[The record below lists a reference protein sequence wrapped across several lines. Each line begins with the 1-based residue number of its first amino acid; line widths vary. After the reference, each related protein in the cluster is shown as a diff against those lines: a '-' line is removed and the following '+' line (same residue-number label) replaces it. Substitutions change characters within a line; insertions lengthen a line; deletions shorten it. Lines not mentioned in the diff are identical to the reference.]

1 MRLRFDRRALLG
13 AAIGVIAALA
23 SGALGQLSGG
33 ATTLIVLVVL
43 AIALVGLGLG
53 AAASLYAYIAASLV
67 MILTNAFPERS
78 TTSVVELIRI
88 GAFVIG
94 SPFVILLA
102 LRVERERVALL
113 HARDAAAAVRRNLQ
127 EEREHADVVR
137 READSAARRAGEDR
151 ARLAE
156 VAEVMPEPLI
166 VYDGEGRGTY
176 ANRAALRL
184 FGRSFIE
191 RKLAEWGNATDP
203 RDEQGTALAQA
214 DYPQVAAQT
223 QALRRRMLV
232 RLPTSGRDLLID
244 VEGTPIPGGGA
255 VLLLRDVGRE
265 EDERRRLSRFASFVA
280 HELRNPLAVARAR
293 IELAQ
298 READAPERSATHG
311 VRALESVEAAI
322 AVLERLEMYSRADS
336 GMVEALNEPFDP
348 RRAVNAAI
356 ERLRTRGSDR
366 PVRLRVRGRPRALG
380 DQRLA
385 EQAITNLLTNAD
397 RYSEE
402 KAPIQ
407 VMVEA
412 DPDQVILRVADGGPG
427 IADDV
432 AERIFKERMAAGRG
446 LGLGLFLTDA
456 MMTAQGGSVQL
467 EQRRPQAVFVLRWI
481 RSAERSGTR
490 SQPTEPG
497 PGGAAAVVEA
507 DDAAGADEG
516 PHERQPADD
525 KPVEEHEAGIAAANP
540 R

>member
-13 AAIGVIAALA
+13 TAIGVIAALA

-67 MILTNAFPERS
+67 MILMNAFPERPTAS
-78 TTSVVELIRI
+78 MAELIRI
-88 GAFVIG
+88 SAFVVG

-102 LRVERERVALL
+102 FRAERERAALL
-113 HARDAAAAVRRNLQ
+113 EARDASAVVRKRLE
-127 EEREHADVVR
+127 EERQHADDVR
-137 READSAARRAGEDR
+137 REVDSAGRRAEADR

-156 VAEVMPEPLI
+156 VAEVIPEPLI
-166 VYDGEGRGTY
+166 VYDGDGRGTY

-191 RKLAEWGNATDP
+191 RELAEWGNSTDP

-214 DYPQVAAQT
+214 EYPQVAAQT
-223 QALRRRMLV
+223 QALRRRMFV
-232 RLPTSGRDLLID
+232 RLPMSGRDLLID

-298 READAPERSATHG
+298 READAPERSAQHG

-336 GMVEALNEPFDP
+336 GMVEAVNEPFDP

-366 PVRLRVRGRPRALG
+366 PVRVRVRGRPRALG
-380 DQRLA
+380 DQRLT

-397 RYSEE
+397 RYSNE

-407 VMVEA
+407 VSLEA
-412 DPDQVILRVADGGPG
+412 GPDQVMLRVSDGGPG

-432 AERIFKERMAAGRG
+432 AERLFKERMAAGRG

-467 EQRRPQAVFVLRWI
+467 EQRRPQAIFVLRWV
-481 RSAERSGTR
+481 RSPERSGTR
-490 SQPTEPG
+490 SQPSEPG
-497 PGGAAAVVEA
+497 PGAAELVVGA
-507 DDAAGADEG
+507 DGGAGADEARVR
-516 PHERQPADD
+516 EPADE

>member
-1 MRLRFDRRALLG
+1 VSLRLDLRALLG
-13 AAIGVIAALA
+13 AAIGVIVALA
-23 SGALGQLSGG
+23 TVALGQLSGG
-33 ATTLIVLVVL
+33 PTTLIVLVVL

-53 AAASLYAYIAASLV
+53 AAASLYAYISASVV
-67 MILTNAFPERS
+67 MILINAFPERPA
-78 TTSVVELIRI
+78 TSVPELIRI

-94 SPFVILLA
+94 SPLVILLA
-102 LRVERERVALL
+102 LRVERERAALL
-113 HARDAAAAVRRNLQ
+113 HARDAGAAVARNLE
-127 EEREHADVVR
+127 EEREHADAVR
-137 READSAARRAGEDR
+137 READMAARHSEEDR

-166 VYDGEGRGTY
+166 VYDAEGRGTY

-191 RKLAEWGNATDP
+191 RELAEWGNSSDP
-203 RDEQGTALAQA
+203 RDEQGTALARA
-214 DYPQVAAQT
+214 EYPQVAAQT
-223 QALRRRMLV
+223 QTLRRRMLV
-232 RLPTSGRDLLID
+232 RVPMSGRDLLID

-298 READAPERSATHG
+298 READAPERSATHA

-322 AVLERLEMYSRADS
+322 AVLERLEMYSRAES
-336 GMVEALNEPFDP
+336 GMVEAVNEPFDV
-348 RRAVNAAI
+348 RRALNAAI

-366 PVRLRVRGRPRALG
+366 SVRVRVRGRPRTLG
-380 DQRLA
+380 DPRLA

-397 RYSEE
+397 RYSEAN
-402 KAPIQ
+402 APIQ
-407 VMVEA
+407 VRIEA
-412 DPDQVILRVADGGPG
+412 GPDQVVMRVADGGPG
-427 IADDV
+427 IADEV
-432 AERIFKERMAAGRG
+432 AERLFKERMAAGRG

-467 EQRRPQAVFVLRWI
+467 EQRRPQAVFVLRWMPAMERPGK
-481 RSAERSGTR
+481 RSH
-490 SQPTEPG
+490 PTKREPG
-497 PGGAAAVVEA
+497 AAEAGDLAQGGAADGNGPRQDEFPEGKPVVEPEIGIG
-507 DDAAGADEG
+507 AAG
-516 PHERQPADD
+516 R
-525 KPVEEHEAGIAAANP
+525 

>member
-13 AAIGVIAALA
+13 TAIGVIAALA

-67 MILTNAFPERS
+67 MILMNAFPERPTAS
-78 TTSVVELIRI
+78 MAELIRI
-88 GAFVIG
+88 SAFVVG

-102 LRVERERVALL
+102 FRAERERAALL
-113 HARDAAAAVRRNLQ
+113 EARDASAVVRKRLE
-127 EEREHADVVR
+127 EERQHADDVR
-137 READSAARRAGEDR
+137 REVDSAGRRAEADR

-156 VAEVMPEPLI
+156 VAEVIPEPLI
-166 VYDGEGRGTY
+166 VYDGDGRGTY

-191 RKLAEWGNATDP
+191 RELAEWGNSTDP

-214 DYPQVAAQT
+214 EYPQVAAQT
-223 QALRRRMLV
+223 QALRRRMFV
-232 RLPTSGRDLLID
+232 RLPMSGRDLLID

-280 HELRNPLAVARAR
+280 HELRNPLAVSRAR

-298 READAPERSATHG
+298 READAPERSAQHG

-336 GMVEALNEPFDP
+336 GMVEAVNEPFDP

-366 PVRLRVRGRPRALG
+366 PVRVRVRGRPRALG
-380 DQRLA
+380 DQRLT

-397 RYSEE
+397 RYSNE

-407 VMVEA
+407 VSLEA
-412 DPDQVILRVADGGPG
+412 GPDQVMLRVSDGGPG

-432 AERIFKERMAAGRG
+432 AERLFKERMAAGRG

-467 EQRRPQAVFVLRWI
+467 EQRRPQAIFVLRWV
-481 RSAERSGTR
+481 RSPERSGTR
-490 SQPTEPG
+490 SQPSEPG
-497 PGGAAAVVEA
+497 PGAAEVVVGA
-507 DDAAGADEG
+507 DGGAGADEARVR
-516 PHERQPADD
+516 EPADE
-525 KPVEEHEAGIAAANP
+525 KPVQEHEAGIAAANP